1 MSQSPAPIFLAY
13 DPDALGRR
21 LAEVPG
27 PVLLLGP
34 PGIGKSTLCQAL
46 GPRLAAARGD
56 CWCLSADPGS
66 PGFGPPGALS
76 LGRWQGSG
84 WQLRASEA
92 LCSLDAGRFRLP
104 LTLGL
109 ERLLT
114 GARPAPLL
122 VDAPG
127 VVRGAAGAELLQA
140 LVQVFNPSCV
150 LALSREPG
158 RLPLAREL
166 AAAGLPVLAVS
177 AAEQARRPGK
187 GRRSR
192 GRTRAW
198 DAWLAPARE
207 QRLALAGLALTGTPP
222 PLDQPEAW
230 RGRQVA
236 LLGSD
241 QATLALGEVLALEA
255 GVLCL
260 RIAAPAIA
268 PRALLVRDA
277 RRGTDGRLGSAPAR
291 GAASLAFIPPPD
303 ILPYP
308 QAGDDGGPRPLA
320 RVGPALALLVNGVFG
335 DPLLHLR
342 LRQERRSLLFDL
354 GDGARLPARVAHQV
368 SDVFVSHAHIDHIA
382 GFLWLLRARIGAT
395 GGCRLFGPPGLAAHL
410 AGLVSGI
417 RWDRIGTAGPSFEIA
432 ELHGERLRRFA
443 LRAGGPGLEPL
454 PAAVAPG
461 GLLTD
466 EPGFRV
472 WAAELDHGIPVLAF
486 AWQAGLQVRVLPE
499 RLAAAGLA
507 PGPWLRRLK
516 KAVTT
521 GETDQEIALPDARCR
536 PVSTLADELL
546 AVSPGP
552 RLVYATDLADSP
564 GNRRRLIAL
573 ARGAHSLFCEAAFA
587 EADAEQ
593 ARRTGHLTARA
604 CGEIAEAA
612 GVGQLLAFHLSR
624 RYQDEPERIYDEIR
638 EVCTRLAS
646 PPLG

>member
-1 MSQSPAPIFLAY
+1 MSQDPASNLLAY
-13 DPDALGRR
+13 DPDALARR
-21 LAEVPG
+21 LAEEPG
-27 PVLLLGP
+27 SVLFLGP
-34 PGIGKSTLCQAL
+34 PGIGKSTLCREL
-46 GPRLAAARGD
+46 GERLAAGGA
-56 CWCLSADPGS
+56 CWCLSVDPGS
-66 PGFGPPGALS
+66 PRFGPPGALS
-76 LGRWQGSG
+76 LGCWRDGG

-92 LCSLDAGRFRLP
+92 LCTLDAGRFRLP
-104 LTLGL
+104 LTLAL

-114 GARPAPLL
+114 GAPPAPLL

-127 VVRGAAGAELLQA
+127 LVRGAAGAELLQA
-140 LVQVFNPSCV
+140 LVQALKPSCL
-150 LALSREPG
+150 LALIREPG
-158 RLPLAREL
+158 RLPLAQEL
-166 AAAGLPVLAVS
+166 AAAALPLLAVR

-192 GRTRAW
+192 DRTRAW
-198 DAWLAPARE
+198 EAWLAQARD
-207 QRLALAGLALTGTPP
+207 QRLELAGLALTGTPP

-230 RGRQVA
+230 RGRQLA
-236 LLGSD
+236 LLGPD
-241 QATLALGEVLALEA
+241 QATLALGEVLALEPGA
-255 GVLCL
+255 LRL
-260 RIAAPAIA
+260 RIAASPIA

-277 RRGTDGRLGSAPAR
+277 QRGADGRLGSAPAP
-291 GAASLAFIPPPD
+291 GAGSLTFVPPPD

-308 QAGDDGGPRPLA
+308 QPGDNAGPRPLV

-368 SDVFVSHAHIDHIA
+368 SDVFISHAHMDHIA
-382 GFLWLLRARIGAT
+382 GFLWLLRARIGEA
-395 GGCRLFGPPGLAAHL
+395 GVCRLFGPPGLAGHL

-417 RWDRIGTAGPSFEIA
+417 RWDRIGAAGPRFEVA
-432 ELHGERLRRFA
+432 ELHGQRLRRFA
-443 LRAGGPGLEPL
+443 LRAGGPGPEPL

-461 GLLTD
+461 GLLLD

-472 WAAELDHGIPVLAF
+472 WASELDHGIPVLAF

-499 RLAAAGLA
+499 RLAAAGLL

-516 KAVTT
+516 QAITS
-521 GETDQEIALPDARCR
+521 GETDLEIGLPDASRR
-536 PVSTLADELL
+536 PAAALAAELL

-564 GNRRRLIAL
+564 ENRRRLIAL

-587 EADAEQ
+587 QADAGQ
-593 ARRTGHLTARA
+593 AHRTGHLTARA
-604 CGEIAEAA
+604 CGEIAQAA

-624 RYQDEPERIYDEIR
+624 RYQEEPERIYAEIR

-646 PPLG
+646 PPSG